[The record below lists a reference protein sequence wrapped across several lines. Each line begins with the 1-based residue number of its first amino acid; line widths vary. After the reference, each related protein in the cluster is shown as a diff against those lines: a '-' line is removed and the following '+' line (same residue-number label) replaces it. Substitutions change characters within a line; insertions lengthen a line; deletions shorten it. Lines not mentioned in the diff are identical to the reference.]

1 MLLIIICKNVKV
13 LVVTNSHS
21 GIILLTYFSNEA
33 EITSM
38 LKNLHLVGGGGGVE
52 ECYGGD
58 FFF

>member
-38 LKNLHLVGGGGGVE
+38 LKNLHLVGGGGG
-52 ECYGGD
+52 GTKGRWWG